1 MFVFCPH
8 GEDTGH
14 LLWTPGL
21 QRACSLLSGNDK
33 RQKPR
38 LSQRPPVRQEL
49 PWTMIPES
57 LHVSLG
63 TRPSWAGEWCPTVAP
78 LPSWSISASLIP
90 RPHQGKWGPA
100 HCPRWP
106 LGTPLTLLDELL
118 RLLPDTGVPQKP
130 PLPLLADLT
139 LQVMLFRN
147 LQQLK
152 KRKLRQLF
160 PNERVPPL
168 QVQKKPG
175 SLVGP
180 VPNSSQS
187 RPLQSEGGHQAPEP
201 ASLPVLGALHPADS
215 WVWRFW
221 DPGPGPGTRG
231 RAGWLGDMEQRLR
244 KPLPLTAQP

>member
-1 MFVFCPH
+1 MGFP
-8 GEDTGH
+8 
-14 LLWTPGL
+14 
-21 QRACSLLSGNDK
+21 
-33 RQKPR
+33 
-38 LSQRPPVRQEL
+38 RQEYWSGL
-49 PWTMIPES
+49 LFLFAGDLSNLGIQLNISWIGRQILCCRASKEAQIES
-57 LHVSLG
+57 YRYIS
-63 TRPSWAGEWCPTVAP
+63 P
-78 LPSWSISASLIP
+78 LNCIY
-90 RPHQGKWGPA
+90 
-100 HCPRWP
+100 
-106 LGTPLTLLDELL
+106 
-118 RLLPDTGVPQKP
+118 
-130 PLPLLADLT
+130 
-139 LQVMLFRN
+139 

-221 DPGPGPGTRG
+221 DPGPGGGLAGLGTWSRD
-231 RAGWLGDMEQRLR
+231 LGSPCL
-244 KPLPLTAQP
+244 